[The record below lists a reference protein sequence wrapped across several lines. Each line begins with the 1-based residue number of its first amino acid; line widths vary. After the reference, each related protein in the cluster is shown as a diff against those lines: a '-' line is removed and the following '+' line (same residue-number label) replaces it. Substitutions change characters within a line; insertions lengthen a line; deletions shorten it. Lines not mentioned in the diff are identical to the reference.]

1 MSLNFL
7 NPSRSFD
14 STKRRINFWGYDRVR
29 EISCFVG
36 ADALKKLC
44 PDTGEAE
51 ASFLTAFDNARERIC
66 KVAARSTPTAASAPT
81 HTSWSRT
88 ISDSV
93 SA

>member
-66 KVAARSTPTAASAPT
+66 KVAAQVYAHGRKRANAYILVAV
-81 HTSWSRT
+81 
-88 ISDSV
+88 DF
-93 SA
+93 